1 MIFFSLTYILMKR
14 KIVVVQSLSHVW
26 LFANPWTA
34 AHQASL
40 FFTVFQ
46 SLLKLMSIMSVIPF
60 NHLVLCGPLLLLHSV
75 FPSIRVFSNELA
87 LNIRWPKYWSLR
99 FNTLSRFIIAFLSRS
114 KLLLI
119 SWLQSPST
127 VILKSKKIN
136 SVTVC
141 TFSQSIL
148 HEVMESNAMILV
160 FWMLSF
166 KPAFWL
172 FSFTFI
178 KRLYLNSSR
187 ELKRKVN
194 SQTHSMRPPSP

>member
-1 MIFFSLTYILMKR
+1 MIFFSLIYILMR
-14 KIVVVQSLSHVW
+14 KKIVVQSLSHLW

-46 SLLKLMSIMSVIPF
+46 SLLKLMSITSVIPF
-60 NHLVLCGPLLLLHSV
+60 NHLILCGPLLLLHSV
-75 FPSIRVFSNELA
+75 FLSNELA

-127 VILKSKKIN
+127 VILKSKKIK

-141 TFSQSIL
+141 TFSQSIW
-148 HEVMESNAMILV
+148 HEVMEPNAMILV

-172 FSFTFI
+172 FSFTF
-178 KRLYLNSSR
+178 RRGST
-187 ELKRKVN
+187 
-194 SQTHSMRPPSP
+194 QTLPENWRGR